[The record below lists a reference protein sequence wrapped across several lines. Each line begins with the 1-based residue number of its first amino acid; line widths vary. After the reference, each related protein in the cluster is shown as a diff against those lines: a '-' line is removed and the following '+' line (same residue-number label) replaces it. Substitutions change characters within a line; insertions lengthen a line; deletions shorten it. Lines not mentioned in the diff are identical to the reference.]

1 MLENPI
7 SDVRHGK
14 QTGTESGVDET
25 VTSKFP
31 GSTVQVGSGA
41 SGAGDN
47 REIPVEEGGDVGGD
61 GRFVFGFFFPF
72 LSFFFLFGGLL
83 LLLLFLFSFRSF
95 VDCTFVWGVACCCWR
110 RGRPVEA
117 GKERGKREG
126 LLFERVVF

>member
-61 GRFVFGFFFPF
+61 GRFVLGGFFFPPF
-72 LSFFFLFGGLL
+72 LLLSLWRLL
-83 LLLLFLFSFRSF
+83 LLLLFLFLFVSF
-95 VDCTFVWGVACCCWR
+95 VR
-110 RGRPVEA
+110 
-117 GKERGKREG
+117 
-126 LLFERVVF
+126 